1 MIDMSV
7 GRRVLAGALC
17 AFFAVTAAAQAAPL
31 VSKPAA
37 KPEKAE
43 KDEKP
48 PVFRLYSREKECLA
62 KAVYFE
68 ARGEP
73 LVGQE
78 MVAKVVV
85 NRTTSRYYPD
95 TVCEVVY
102 QNDHRRN
109 ACQFSFACD
118 DIPDRIKE
126 PDAYEVALDV
136 AANALSCDLKCRILK
151 SFADRSTHYHADFV
165 SPSWSK
171 KLAKTAQIG
180 RHIFYYASSM

>member
-1 MIDMSV
+1 MIDIFA
-7 GRRVLAGALC
+7 GRRALAGALC
-17 AFFAVTAAAQAAPL
+17 ALAAATIVAQAAPP
-31 VSKPAA
+31 VSKPSLEQKTSAT
-37 KPEKAE
+37 EGE
-43 KDEKP
+43 T
-48 PVFRLYSREKECLA
+48 PVYRRYSREKECLA
-62 KAVYFE
+62 RAVYFE

-85 NRTTSRYYPD
+85 NRATSRYYPD

-118 DIPDRIKE
+118 DIPDRIRE
-126 PDAYEVALDV
+126 PQAYEIALDV